1 MFWAVCQSLKGRC
14 WVITSVC
21 WHHPTTSKQA
31 FLLEALLYLQ
41 AQDRKVCQHPST
53 LLTNVANVRRW
64 GSILLGQQRYL
75 HNWLHLQPMEPCTNG
90 PQEEEIS
97 ICKFQAEYSCFPQTL
112 VELSLPSVGWH
123 RKIISFSFPGVF
135 MSCRILSRCFCLYLL
150 VCLFAFFSC
159 VSKIL
164 FMCRARWMIM
174 CTYEFQRVHTLWDYI
189 WFSNCFVRGICIRKK
204 RNDIF
209 NSFLRSCVKVTSRSV
224 NWKMWLNKGVRVQT
238 G

>member
-123 RKIISFSFPGVF
+123 RKIISFFF
-135 MSCRILSRCFCLYLL
+135 SRCFYELPHFVTLFLFIFARVL
-150 VCLFAFFSC
+150 VC
-159 VSKIL
+159 VL
-164 FMCRARWMIM
+164 FMC
-174 CTYEFQRVHTLWDYI
+174 FQDPIYVSCALDDYVYI
-189 WFSNCFVRGICIRKK
+189 WISARAYALRLHLVFKLLCA
-204 RNDIF
+204 RNLHSQETQWHF
-209 NSFLRSCVKVTSRSV
+209 
-224 NWKMWLNKGVRVQT
+224 
-238 G
+238 